1 MATTT
6 TMTLAASAGD
16 GSPSS
21 RSTVTTI
28 AAQAYHVLKINGYSN
43 TLEAGRHHALS
54 SCPFSAGGHTWHV
67 SYYPNGGRDSNKN
80 CISIFLVLKD
90 IVTEED
96 VMAKVTFSL
105 LDRYGNP
112 VPSYTYHTQLR
123 NFSTSPSRAKG
134 FENFIRRDE
143 LERSEYLNDDCFAV
157 AVHVIVPKEKPSI
170 VVPPSNM
177 HLHFGDLLV
186 SKKGTDVK
194 FLVGG
199 EMFAAH
205 RLVLAARSPVFKAEL
220 FGPTKKDTIDV
231 IQIDNMEARVFKAL
245 LDFIYTD
252 IWPEIGHGEDN
263 VAMAQRLL
271 AAADMY
277 GLQRLKFVYEDKL
290 CNHIDTGSVST
301 MLVLAEKHHCC
312 KLKEACFTFL
322 SSMSPPIV
330 EDLNSSIFGSESE
343 KTVSSSD
350 NHGSQINR
358 IDIRIQPWQN
368 ADV

>member
-6 TMTLAASAGD
+6 TTPA
-16 GSPSS
+16 PST

-28 AAQAYHVLKINGYSN
+28 AAEAYHVLNINGYSS
-43 TLEAGRHHALS
+43 TLKAGRYYGLS
-54 SCPFSAGGHTWHV
+54 SFPFSAGGHTWRV
-67 SYYPNGGRDSNKN
+67 SYYPNGDRDSNN
-80 CISIFLVLKD
+80 DCISIFLVLED
-90 IVTEED
+90 ILTEED

-112 VPSYTYHTQLR
+112 VPSYTYHTQLL
-123 NFSTSPSRAKG
+123 NFSTSPSRSMGIVK
-134 FENFIRRDE
+134 FIRRDE
-143 LERSEYLNDDCFAV
+143 LERSEYLNDDCFAF
-157 AVHVIVPKEKPSI
+157 AVHVIIPKEKPSI

-177 HLHFGDLLV
+177 HLHYGDLLV
-186 SKKGTDVK
+186 SKEDTDVK

-205 RLVLAARSPVFKAEL
+205 RLVLGARSPVFKAEL
-220 FGPTKKDTIDV
+220 FGPTKKDTIDA
-231 IQIDNMEARVFKAL
+231 IQIDNLEARVFKAL

-263 VAMAQRLL
+263 VAMAQQLL
-271 AAADMY
+271 AAADRY

-312 KLKEACFTFL
+312 KLKEACFNFL
-322 SSMSPPIV
+322 DSTSPTIV
-330 EDLNSSIFGSESE
+330 EDLNSSIVAGESE
-343 KTVSSSD
+343 KMVSSSE

>member
-1 MATTT
+1 MVTTT
-6 TMTLAASAGD
+6 ATTLAASAGD
-16 GSPSS
+16 GSSPPS

-43 TLEAGRHHALS
+43 TLKAGRHHPLS

-67 SYYPNGGRDSNKN
+67 SYYPNGCRDSNKD
-80 CISIFLVLKD
+80 CISIFLALEG
-90 IVTEED
+90 IVTE
-96 VMAKVTFSL
+96 
-105 LDRYGNP
+105 DRRTCWQKLHSACSIDTG
-112 VPSYTYHTQLR
+112 T
-123 NFSTSPSRAKG
+123 RARG

-143 LERSEYLNDDCFAV
+143 LERSEYLNDDYFAI
-157 AVHVIVPKEKPSI
+157 AAHVIIPKEKPSV

-177 HLHFGDLLV
+177 HLHYGDLLV
-186 SKKGTDVK
+186 SKEGTDVK

-205 RLVLAARSPVFKAEL
+205 RLVLAARSPVFKAEF
-220 FGPTKKDTIDV
+220 FGPTKKGTIDA

-245 LDFIYTD
+245 LGFIYTD
-252 IWPEIGHGEDN
+252 IWLEIGHGKDN
-263 VAMAQRLL
+263 VAMAQQLL
-271 AAADMY
+271 AATDRY

-290 CNHIDTGSVST
+290 CNHIDTCSVST
-301 MLVLAEKHHCC
+301 MLVLVEKHHCC
-312 KLKEACFTFL
+312 KLKEACSTFL

-330 EDLNSSIFGSESE
+330 EDPNSSIFGSELE
-343 KTVSSSD
+343 KTVSSSE

-358 IDIRIQPWQN
+358 TDIRIQPWQN

>member
-96 VMAKVTFSL
+96 
-105 LDRYGNP
+105 
-112 VPSYTYHTQLR
+112 
-123 NFSTSPSRAKG
+123 
-134 FENFIRRDE
+134 
-143 LERSEYLNDDCFAV
+143 RSEYLNDDCFAV

-177 HLHFGDLLV
+177 HLHFVDLLV
-186 SKKGTDVK
+186 SKEGTDVK

-220 FGPTKKDTIDV
+220 FGPTKKGTIDV

-290 CNHIDTGSVST
+290 CNHIDTGSAST

>member
-6 TMTLAASAGD
+6 T
-16 GSPSS
+16 
-21 RSTVTTI
+21 STVTTI

-43 TLEAGRHHALS
+43 TLKAGRHHPLS

-67 SYYPNGGRDSNKN
+67 SYYPHGCRDSNKD
-80 CISIFLVLKD
+80 CISIFLVLED
-90 IVTEED
+90 IVTDED
-96 VMAKVTFSL
+96 VMAKATFSL

-112 VPSYTYHTQLR
+112 VPSYTYHTKLR
-123 NFSTSPSRAKG
+123 NFSTSSGRARG

-143 LERSEYLNDDCFAV
+143 LERSEYLNDDYFAV
-157 AVHVIVPKEKPSI
+157 AAHVIIPKKKPSV

-177 HLHFGDLLV
+177 HLYFGDLLV
-186 SKKGTDVK
+186 SKEGTDVK

-220 FGPTKKDTIDV
+220 FGPTKKGTIDA

-245 LDFIYTD
+245 LEFIYTD
-252 IWPEIGHGEDN
+252 IWSEIGHGKDN
-263 VAMAQRLL
+263 VAMAQQLL
-271 AAADMY
+271 AAADRY

-290 CNHIDTGSVST
+290 CNHIDTCSVST

-312 KLKEACFTFL
+312 KLKEACSTFL
-322 SSMSPPIV
+322 SFMSPPIV
-330 EDLNSSIFGSESE
+330 EDLNSSIFGSELE
-343 KTVSSSD
+343 KTVSSSE

-358 IDIRIQPWQN
+358 TDIRIQPWQN